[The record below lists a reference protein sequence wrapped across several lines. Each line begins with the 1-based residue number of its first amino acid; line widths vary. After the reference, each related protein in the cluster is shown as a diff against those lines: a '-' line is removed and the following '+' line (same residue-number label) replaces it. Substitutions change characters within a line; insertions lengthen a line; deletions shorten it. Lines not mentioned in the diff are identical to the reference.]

1 MAQLE
6 SPIPHLLHSPLQDG
20 AKGTMSSLPDFIFAS
35 LRADAYSF
43 LLGVR
48 IGCHGPCE
56 QPKPA
61 GNGCHPSLPRLP
73 SFPLPSLLD
82 RSLKAMT
89 TFRDVF
95 TIKKMTTFRV
105 TQRSYYIVLLIINV
119 SEF

>member
-1 MAQLE
+1 MFIKKSYASSSRNFLHVAQLE

-82 RSLKAMT
+82 RTLKAMT

-95 TIKKMTTFRV
+95 TI
-105 TQRSYYIVLLIINV
+105 
-119 SEF
+119 